1 MEVDHD
7 DLGRSR
13 SDTCLSL
20 HFARKLQGAVI
31 ALEAT
36 MNTIILLAFLF
47 VIAGVFIYLGTIY
60 NGLVAIKNDIDK
72 AWANIDVLLKQR
84 HDELSKLLDVT
95 KGYANFERDTLTKIT
110 QARSQY
116 QQATTIDQKAQADQS
131 MTSALRGFFA
141 VAENYP
147 DLKANANFQQLEQR
161 ITALENQIADRR
173 EFYNDSVN
181 TYNIRIQQVPDTFVA
196 AFMRLTPRMMLKI
209 DDADKTDVAMSFGAG
224 Q

>member
-1 MEVDHD
+1 
-7 DLGRSR
+7 
-13 SDTCLSL
+13 
-20 HFARKLQGAVI
+20 
-31 ALEAT
+31 

-47 VIAGVFIYLGTIY
+47 VIAGVCIYLGTIY

-95 KGYANFERDTLTKIT
+95 KGYANFERDTLTEIT

-196 AFMRLTPRMMLKI
+196 AFMRLTPRTMLHI

>member
-1 MEVDHD
+1 
-7 DLGRSR
+7 
-13 SDTCLSL
+13 
-20 HFARKLQGAVI
+20 
-31 ALEAT
+31 
-36 MNTIILLAFLF
+36 MNTIILLGFLF
-47 VIAGVFIYLGTIY
+47 AIAGFFVYLITIY

-72 AWANIDVLLKQR
+72 AWANIEVLLKQR

-95 KGYANFERDTLTKIT
+95 KGYADFERETLTKIT

-116 QQATTIDQKAQADQS
+116 SQAITLDQKAQADQS

-147 DLKANANFQQLEQR
+147 ELKANASFMQLEQR

-181 TYNIRIQQVPDTFVA
+181 TFNIRIQQVPDTFVA
-196 AFMRLTPRMMLKI
+196 AFMRLTPRTLLRVEEAEK
-209 DDADKTDVAMSFGAG
+209 ADVLMSFHSQAG
-224 Q
+224 SD